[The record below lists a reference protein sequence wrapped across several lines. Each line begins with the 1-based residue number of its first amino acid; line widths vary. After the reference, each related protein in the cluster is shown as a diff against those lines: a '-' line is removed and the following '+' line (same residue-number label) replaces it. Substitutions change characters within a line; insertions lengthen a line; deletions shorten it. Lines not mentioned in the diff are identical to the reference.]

1 MTPEQASQ
9 FLMDYGPIIWTVFL
23 ITIIVGTLIKIW
35 PFISKVV
42 KTIDI
47 ISELPDRL
55 DKIEARLMGVEHEVK
70 TNGGSSIK
78 DAVKRIEDHLNKI
91 YIVLPRLGR

>member
-1 MTPEQASQ
+1 
-9 FLMDYGPIIWTVFL
+9 MDYGPIIWTVFL
-23 ITIIVGTLIKIW
+23 ITVIVGTLIKIW

-42 KTIDI
+42 HTIDI

-78 DAVKRIEDHLNKI
+78 DAVRRIEDHLNKI
-91 YIVLPRLGR
+91 

>member
-9 FLMDYGPIIWTVFL
+9 FLMDYGPIIWTVF
-23 ITIIVGTLIKIW
+23 IIMAIIATLIKIW
-35 PFISKVV
+35 PFVTKVV
-42 KTIDI
+42 KTVEI
-47 ISELPDRL
+47 IGELPDRL

-78 DAVKRIEDHLNKI
+78 DAVRRIEDHLNKI
-91 YIVLPRLGR
+91 

>member
-91 YIVLPRLGR
+91 

>member
-1 MTPEQASQ
+1 MTTEQASQ

-23 ITIIVGTLIKIW
+23 ITAIIGVLIKIW

-78 DAVKRIEDHLNKI
+78 DAVKRIEEHLNKI
-91 YIVLPRLGR
+91 

>member
-23 ITIIVGTLIKIW
+23 ILALLATLIKIW

-42 KTIDI
+42 RTIDI

-55 DKIEARLMGVEHEVK
+55 DKIEARLMGVEYEVK
-70 TNGGSSIK
+70 TNNGSSIK

-91 YIVLPRLGR
+91 

>member
-1 MTPEQASQ
+1 MTPDQASQ

-23 ITIIVGTLIKIW
+23 ITGILAALIKVW

-42 KTIDI
+42 KVIDI

-55 DKIEARLMGVEHEVK
+55 DKIERRLENVEHEVK

-78 DAVKRIEDHLNKI
+78 DAVKRIEDHLYSLK
-91 YIVLPRLGR
+91 

>member
-1 MTPEQASQ
+1 MTPDQAAQ

-23 ITIIVGTLIKIW
+23 IVGILAALIKVW

-42 KTIDI
+42 KVIDI

-55 DKIEARLMGVEHEVK
+55 DKIEKRLENVEQEVK

-78 DAVKRIEDHLNKI
+78 DAVKRIEDHLYSIK
-91 YIVLPRLGR
+91 

>member
-1 MTPEQASQ
+1 MTPEQASR

-23 ITIIVGTLIKIW
+23 IVGIFAAIVKVW
-35 PFISKVV
+35 PIISKLVY
-42 KTIDI
+42 TIDI
-47 ISELPDRL
+47 IAELPDRL
-55 DKIEARLMGVEHEVK
+55 DKIENRLKDVEQEVK

-91 YIVLPRLGR
+91 

>member
-23 ITIIVGTLIKIW
+23 IVVFVGALVKIW

-42 KTIDI
+42 HTIDI

-55 DKIEARLMGVEHEVK
+55 DKIESRLMGVEEEVK

-91 YIVLPRLGR
+91 

>member
-23 ITIIVGTLIKIW
+23 IAVILATLIKIW

-42 KTIDI
+42 RTIDI

-55 DKIEARLMGVEHEVK
+55 DKIEARLMGVEYEVK
-70 TNGGSSIK
+70 TNNGSSIK

-91 YIVLPRLGR
+91 

>member
-1 MTPEQASQ
+1 MTTEQASQ

-23 ITIIVGTLIKIW
+23 ITAIIGVLVKIW

-42 KTIDI
+42 HTIDI

-55 DKIEARLMGVEHEVK
+55 DKIETRLMNVEHEVR

-91 YIVLPRLGR
+91 

>member
-1 MTPEQASQ
+1 MTPDQASQ
-9 FLMDYGPIIWTVFL
+9 FLVDYGPIIWTVFL
-23 ITIIVGTLIKIW
+23 IMAVIATLIKLW

-42 KTIDI
+42 RTVDI

-55 DKIEARLMGVEHEVK
+55 DKIETRLMNVEHEVR

-91 YIVLPRLGR
+91 

>member
-1 MTPEQASQ
+1 
-9 FLMDYGPIIWTVFL
+9 MDYGPIIWTVFL
-23 ITIIVGTLIKIW
+23 IVVIVGTLIKIW

-42 KTIDI
+42 KVIDI

-55 DKIEARLMGVEHEVK
+55 DKIETRLMNVEHEVR

-91 YIVLPRLGR
+91 

>member
-9 FLMDYGPIIWTVFL
+9 FLVDYGPIIWTVFL
-23 ITIIVGTLIKIW
+23 ILALLATLIKIW
-35 PFISKVV
+35 PFVSKAV

-91 YIVLPRLGR
+91 